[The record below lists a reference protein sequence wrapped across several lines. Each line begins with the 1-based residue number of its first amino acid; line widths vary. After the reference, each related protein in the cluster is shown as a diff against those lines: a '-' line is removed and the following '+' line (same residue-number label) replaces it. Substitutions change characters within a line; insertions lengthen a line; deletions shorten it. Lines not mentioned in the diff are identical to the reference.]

1 MEHGMFTRKNMVGE
15 WDIDLEKIIDLDDFF
30 QDAMISKRNLVGDFF
45 LEHVCPYIG
54 NNDPNW
60 LIHIFQRGWNH
71 QPDNDGW
78 IGFGSSSP

>member
-45 LEHVCPYIG
+45 
-54 NNDPNW
+54 
-60 LIHIFQRGWNH
+60 
-71 QPDNDGW
+71 
-78 IGFGSSSP
+78 